1 MNYFNVAVVGGN
13 RGGNATLTY
22 SSSES
27 VVIGDIVTIPIG
39 KKTATGV
46 VIRTTEKPS
55 FQTKQLQK
63 TALNPIDK
71 QYLALADWIAQY
83 YASDLNATLQT
94 MLPRGLTK
102 QRRSP
107 FSPQV
112 HDDQTGFI
120 ELSDNQ
126 QQLVSDVVD
135 SNQRSHLLHGATGS
149 GKTHIYLSLI
159 KQAIDNNKSAI
170 LLVPEIGLSRHLLD
184 RIRPLLSVPL
194 VEMSS
199 DLTEAQRHARWNFIR
214 DSKQPVIV
222 VGPRSAVF
230 APLQNLGIIIVDEAH
245 DSSFIETSRPHYDA
259 TFVAA
264 KRCELNDAKL
274 VLGTAT
280 PNISQRWLA
289 EDYLQLHSLPS
300 PHYNKTSQS
309 ITVVPL
315 NDRSQFK
322 QDTNLSTP
330 LLNSIARSLDAKKQS
345 LLFINKRGYS
355 HATQCMDC
363 GWIMECATCQLPA
376 VYHRNQHSAQCH
388 TCGRKYTPPSS
399 CPDCNSTEIRLKR
412 AGTQR
417 IEEDVQKIFP
427 KAKIVRA
434 DRDQQQSDTSLRS
447 ADILI
452 GTQLLIKGFDLP
464 NLTTVGVLHA
474 DSGLGLPDY
483 NASETVYQ
491 QLRQVIGR
499 NNRRG
504 TGGNTIVQALQPEHH
519 AVKTAITNDYELFY
533 QIEIDQ
539 RRERHYPPFTHLML
553 IKARY
558 KTDGKAQEKLSTAKS
573 QIDKNWPDTITLGPS
588 PALRQ
593 HAFGYNNWQLLVKS
607 TQRAALVEIATEI
620 QSKSIDTHINP
631 PSLL

>member
-1 MNYFNVAVVGGN
+1 MAVVGGN
-13 RGGNATLTY
+13 RGGNKTLTY
-22 SSSES
+22 SSSDP
-27 VVIGDIVTIPIG
+27 VATGDVVTIPIG
-39 KKTATGV
+39 QKSATGV
-46 VIRTTEKPS
+46 VVSTTKKPP
-55 FQTKQLQK
+55 FQTKPLEKTTLDPISDQQLE
-63 TALNPIDK
+63 
-71 QYLALADWIAQY
+71 LAAWVAQY

-102 QRRSP
+102 RRRSP
-107 FSPQV
+107 FSPQNQNQ
-112 HDDQTGFI
+112 QTGFI
-120 ELSDNQ
+120 ELNDNQ
-126 QQLVSDVVD
+126 RQIVDDITRSD
-135 SNQRSHLLHGATGS
+135 QRSHLLHGATGS

-159 KQAIDNNKSAI
+159 KQTITDGKSAM

-184 RIRPLLSVPL
+184 RIRPLLSAPL
-194 VEMSS
+194 IEISS
-199 DLTEAQRHARWNFIR
+199 DLTEAQRHSRWNFIR
-214 DSKQPVIV
+214 SSNEPVVV

-230 APLQNLGIIIVDEAH
+230 APLNNLGLIIVDEAH

-264 KRCELNDAKL
+264 KLCELSQAKL

-280 PNISQRWLA
+280 PNVSQRWLA
-289 EDYLQLHSLPS
+289 EDHLQLHSLPA
-300 PHYNKTSQS
+300 PHYNKIAQS

-315 NDRSQFK
+315 NDRSQFE
-322 QDTNLSTP
+322 QNPNLSTP
-330 LLNSIARSLDAKKQS
+330 LLNAIAQSLDAKKQS

-363 GWIMECATCQLPA
+363 GWIMECDTCQLPV
-376 VYHRNQHSAQCH
+376 VYHRDHHAAQCH
-388 TCGRKYTPPSS
+388 TCGRKYSPPTS
-399 CPDCNSTEIRLKR
+399 CPDCSSTELRLKR

-417 IEEDVQKIFP
+417 IEQDIQKIFP
-427 KAKIVRA
+427 KAKVIRA
-434 DRDQQQSDTSLRS
+434 DRDQQQTDADLRGG
-447 ADILI
+447 DILI

-519 AVKTAITNDYELFY
+519 AVQTAITNNYDTFYET
-533 QIEIDQ
+533 EIKQ

-553 IKARY
+553 VKARY
-558 KTDGKAQEKLSTAKS
+558 KSDGKAREKLSDVKS
-573 QIDKNWPDTITLGPS
+573 QIEQNWPDAITLGPS

-593 HAFGYNNWQLLVKS
+593 HAFGYNHWQLLVKS
-607 TQRAALVEIATEI
+607 TVRTTLVEIANKI
-620 QSKSIDTHINP
+620 QSKSVDTSINP